1 MNSVTN
7 KKSQT
12 TFTYIVIMFG
22 MLTMMTMFSII
33 FIYEIGRTEIL
44 DTILNVTLQTEQLL
58 NVSTE
63 LQTHAQ
69 DVKDQYDSI
78 DIPYDLF
85 FLYLWL
91 SSIIS
96 SITLAIKARKKS
108 IFSLFGGMF
117 ITLMGVLLIVF
128 FLDQVQIWFF
138 DNIFNPVFA
147 DITLNL
153 PIMDYYFAN
162 IGWISA
168 IWFLLLLFI
177 QQVDLDIK
185 IGGRRVQE

>member
-1 MNSVTN
+1 MNYKN
-7 KKSQT
+7 KLSQT
-12 TFTYIVIMFG
+12 TIQYIVIMFG
-22 MLTMMTMFSII
+22 MLTMMTMFYMI

-63 LQTHAQ
+63 LQDHAQ
-69 DVKDQYDSI
+69 AVKDQYDSI

-85 FLYLWL
+85 FLYLW
-91 SSIIS
+91 IS
-96 SITLAIKARKKS
+96 SIAASIALALKARKKS

-117 ITLMGVLLIVF
+117 ISLMGVLLIVF
-128 FLDQVQIWFF
+128 FLDQVQVWFF
-138 DNIFNPVFA
+138 ANIFNPVFS

-162 IGWISA
+162 VGWISA